1 MANTIQVKRGTAAAL
16 TSANPTL
23 AAGEWCFETD
33 TGKVKIG
40 DGSTEW
46 TSLAYKAGDV
56 TGPGSSTADAFAL
69 YNGTNGK
76 TLKDSATTKSTDGTF
91 AGNSDSLIP
100 TEKATKTYVG
110 SAIGAATIDGGTV
123 S

>member
-1 MANTIQVKRGTAAAL
+1 MANIIQMKRGAAAAW
-16 TSANPTL
+16 TSGNPTL
-23 AAGEWCFETD
+23 AAGEWGFETD

-40 DGSTEW
+40 DGATAW

-56 TGPGSSTADAFAL
+56 SGPGSSTDSAFAL
-69 YNGTNGK
+69 YNGTGGK

-91 AGNSDSLIP
+91 ATNSDSLIP

-110 SAIGAATIDGGTV
+110 SAIGAATIDGGIVT
-123 S
+123 